1 MTTTCNRL
9 LALTSL
15 LASLCESPAFA
26 QFTLYDIETI
36 AGNATDM
43 SGLTGADSSGVP
55 KNLLGA
61 FGSGMDY
68 DPLTKTYI
76 SVCDRGPFDGAS
88 DFHCRVQIFRIAA
101 NARAQ
106 DKLQVKL
113 IKTVML
119 TAKDGTPF
127 VGSLSKPEPA
137 VSAPD
142 GSDAKIPQRYDPES
156 IRVAQGGPAGKGT
169 WWISDEYG
177 PWIDQFSSD
186 GKHLRRL
193 ELPARYAIAK
203 PAGTYPEEMPPNNT
217 SGRQANRGFESLAI
231 SPSGGKLFAM
241 TQSPLLQDNALGER
255 NRRNGVNMRLLEI
268 TLPASWETDPA
279 STDKP
284 TFKEYLYQLDDARDG
299 VNEIIC
305 FSESD
310 LLVLERDGKGGLEAN
325 RRGLFRISVAGD
337 SPLNKNQQP
346 SDISAIES
354 LPRRNVPDGV
364 TPLAKLSVL
373 DFMDQ
378 KWGLLN
384 DQMPEKLEGIV
395 LGPEQEGERLLFI
408 TSDNDLQPQQPTRI
422 WAFKWNMGK
431 SALPM
436 VPAPQDVTP
445 PPQAVPDPAPQPE
458 PAQSPDAPAPDP
470 LIHPAP
476 ADMPKR

>member
-1 MTTTCNRL
+1 MKIARNRL
-9 LALTSL
+9 LAFTSL
-15 LASLCESPAFA
+15 LASLCVAPAFA
-26 QFTLYDIETI
+26 QFTMYDIETI
-36 AGNATDM
+36 AGDATDL

-68 DPLTKTYI
+68 DPLTKSYV
-76 SVCDRGPFDGAS
+76 SVADRGPFDGAS

-137 VSAPD
+137 VPAPD
-142 GSDAKIPQRYDPES
+142 GSETRIPQRYDPES

-177 PWIDQFSSD
+177 PWIDQFNSE

-193 ELPARYAIAK
+193 ELPARYTIAK
-203 PAGTYPEEMPPNNT
+203 PAGTYAEEMPPNNT

-231 SPSGGKLFAM
+231 SPSGRKLFAM
-241 TQSPLLQDNALGER
+241 TQSPLIQDNALGER
-255 NRRNGVNMRLLEI
+255 NRRNGLNMRLLEI
-268 TLPASWETDPA
+268 TLPESWETDPA
-279 STDKP
+279 SADKP

-305 FSESD
+305 FSETD
-310 LLVLERDGKGGLEAN
+310 LLVLERDGRGGLEAN
-325 RRGLFRISVAGD
+325 RRGLFRISVAAD
-337 SPLNKNQQP
+337 SPLNKGVEP

-354 LPRRNVPDGV
+354 LPRREVPEGV
-364 TPLAKLSVL
+364 TPLTKLSVL

-395 LGPEQEGERLLFI
+395 LGPEEDGDRLLLI
-408 TSDNDLQPQQPTRI
+408 SSDNDLQPVQPTRI
-422 WAFKWNMGK
+422 WAFKWSMSK
-431 SALPM
+431 SILPSLEPVEPTPAPEDAP
-436 VPAPQDVTP
+436 VPAP
-445 PPQAVPDPAPQPE
+445 AEAP
-458 PAQSPDAPAPDP
+458 SDAPAPDP

-476 ADMPKR
+476 TDMPKR